1 MVVIVVG
8 CTGGASGGGFGEHGG
23 GCPAGCRACAMLP
36 APPLQAAASTTTTTN
51 AASAEMDP
59 LQARQVRTGGRLV
72 VAADAPR
79 RDDQLIAI
87 PSLQSALC
95 SWRQTKTPN
104 LSARLQSPA
113 AQ

>member
-1 MVVIVVG
+1 
-8 CTGGASGGGFGEHGG
+8 
-23 GCPAGCRACAMLP
+23 MLP
-36 APPLQAAASTTTTTN
+36 APALQAAASTTTTTN

-72 VAADAPR
+72 VAADAPQ

-87 PSLQSALC
+87 PSLRSALC
-95 SWRQTKTPN
+95 SWRQTKTLN
-104 LSARLQSPA
+104 LSARLQRPA

>member
-36 APPLQAAASTTTTTN
+36 APALQAAASTTTTN

-87 PSLQSALC
+87 PSLRSALC
-95 SWRQTKTPN
+95 SWRQTRELN
-104 LSARLQSPA
+104 LSARLQRPA